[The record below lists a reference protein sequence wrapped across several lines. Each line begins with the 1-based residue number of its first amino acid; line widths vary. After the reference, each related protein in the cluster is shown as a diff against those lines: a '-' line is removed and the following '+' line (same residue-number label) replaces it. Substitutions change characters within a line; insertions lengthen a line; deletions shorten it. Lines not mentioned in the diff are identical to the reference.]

1 MEKTEIISFGSASAK
16 PGEKVIHYE
25 PIMQMADGTYLN
37 MPFSIMNGRYDGPTL
52 VLGGCMHGD
61 EYNGLIAL
69 VEAMQEV
76 DLEEL
81 HGAIICL
88 PVENPIGFA
97 IRSRLT
103 LLSPCNAVDT
113 LNPSRCWPGNPNG
126 DTINRIVSWLFKEI
140 VKVNPALYLDLHTGA
155 LGNECVLHAALPSAR
170 VNPEAVAK
178 TRELAIAFGLTL
190 LMEPDPN
197 DVGNYGQDG
206 GTNTE
211 VSRVGIPA
219 YTAEL
224 GLGYSM
230 VRDSVK
236 TGVQGIFNTMYYL
249 GMLDGTPVLPSEP
262 PIRLRTEVQYRA
274 NSGGITY
281 WDVEPGD
288 RISKGE
294 IIGRTV
300 SVFGDV
306 TEIIRAPEDGYIIQL
321 RRMPTTY
328 TGERIARIG
337 IPYPNE

>member
-1 MEKTEIISFGSASAK
+1 MLKTKNISFGSVSAK
-16 PGEKVIHYE
+16 PGERVTHYE
-25 PIMQMADGTYLN
+25 PILQMADGSDLCI
-37 MPFSIMNGRYDGPTL
+37 PFSILNGRHDGPTL
-52 VLGGCMHGD
+52 ILGGCMHGD

-69 VEAMQEV
+69 IEAMQKV
-76 DLEEL
+76 DAEKL
-81 HGAIICL
+81 HGAIICM
-88 PVENPIGFA
+88 PVENPIGYM

-103 LLSPCNAVDT
+103 LLTPCNAVDT
-113 LNPSRCWPGNPNG
+113 LNSSRCWPGNPNG
-126 DTINRIVSWLFKEI
+126 DTLNRMVNWIFNEV
-140 VKVNPALYLDLHTGA
+140 VKVHPALYLDLHTGA
-155 LGNECVLHAALPSAR
+155 LGNECALHAALPSAR

-178 TRELAIAFGLTL
+178 TRDLAVAFGLTL

-230 VRDSVK
+230 VQESVQA
-236 TGVQGIFNTMYYL
+236 GVQGILNTMYYL
-249 GMLDGTPVLPSEP
+249 KMLEGTPVLPAAK

-281 WDVEPGD
+281 WDVGVGD
-288 RISKGE
+288 KIIKGQE
-294 IIGRTV
+294 LGRTV
-300 SVFGDV
+300 SIFGDV
-306 TEIIRAPEDGYIIQL
+306 TEIIHAPEDGYIIQL
-321 RRMPTTY
+321 RRMPTTF

-337 IPYPNE
+337 IPYPEE